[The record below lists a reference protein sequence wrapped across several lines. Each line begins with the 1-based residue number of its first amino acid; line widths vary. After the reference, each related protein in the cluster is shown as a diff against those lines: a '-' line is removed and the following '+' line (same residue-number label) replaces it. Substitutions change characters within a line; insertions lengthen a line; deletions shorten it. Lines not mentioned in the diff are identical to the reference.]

1 MSVAEK
7 YTTLTT
13 EKIPQVYEAGYA
25 KGKAEGG
32 GDNYYDEFWDLY
44 QSNGNRKDYNRA
56 FSGVGWTDTTFKP
69 KYDIRPDNAGGL
81 FAYSKITNLKKLLE
95 DLGIELDFSTVIYG
109 RLTQFL
115 MDSAVTDIGV
125 VDASR
130 YEAADYLFYNATKL
144 VNVEKLII
152 TNTGKFNFP
161 KSVFQNAKSLKEIRF
176 EGVIG
181 KSINF
186 KDCPLSVDSM
196 IDIIEHLKEGTGEG
210 SVPTW
215 NSITFST
222 VCWNALEA
230 SGRKPMDDPEYPYT
244 WREYVEYNKKWYPT

>member
-1 MSVAEK
+1 MTKQEQ
-7 YTTLTT
+7 LQ
-13 EKIPQVYEAGYA
+13 KIEDNIPKIHKAGIS
-25 KGKAEGG
+25 KGKQTA
-32 GDNYYDEFWDLY
+32 YDEFWDLY
-44 QSNGNRKDYNRA
+44 QDNGTRKDYNRA

-109 RLTQFL
+109 RFTQVL
-115 MDSAVTDIGV
+115 MDSTITDIGV

-130 YEAADYLFYNATKL
+130 YESADYLFYNATKL

-152 TNTGKFNFP
+152 TDTGKFNFP
-161 KSVFQNAKSLKEIRF
+161 NSVFQNAKSLKEIRF

-196 IDIIEHLKEGTGEG
+196 IDIINHLKMDWTHEEIDNFMQNGGQ
-210 SVPTW
+210 PT
-215 NSITFST
+215 ITFSDA
-222 VCWNALEA
+222 CWNDLES
-230 SGRKPMDDPEYPYT
+230 SGIYPEDDPLIPS
-244 WREYVEYNKKWYPT
+244 WRDYLESWFWLPS